1 MDVDELL
8 AKANESISVSRVYGP
23 PIESGDA
30 IIIPAARVAGGGGG
44 GTGTDESGSQGAGGG
59 HGVSARPAGA
69 WIIRDGK
76 LDWQPAVDVNKIVLG
91 MQVVAIVG
99 LLVWR
104 SVARS
109 R

>member
-8 AKANESISVSRVYGP
+8 AKASDSISVSRVYGE
-23 PIESGDA
+23 PIESGGA
-30 IIIPAARVAGGGGG
+30 LIIPAARVAGGSGGG
-44 GTGTDESGSQGAGGG
+44 SGGDETGNQGTGLGQG
-59 HGVSARPAGA
+59 VMARPAGA
-69 WIIRDGK
+69 WVIRDGD
-76 LDWQPAVDVNKIVLG
+76 LTWQPAVDVNKIVLG
-91 MQVVAIVG
+91 MQVVFIVA

>member
-8 AKANESISVSRVYGP
+8 AKANDSISVSRVYGP
-23 PIESGDA
+23 PIESGGA

-44 GTGTDESGSQGAGGG
+44 GSGGDESGNQGSGSG
-59 HGVSARPAGA
+59 HGVMARPAGA
-69 WIIRDGK
+69 WVIREGK
-76 LDWQPAVDVNKIVLG
+76 LSWQPAVDVNKIVLG
-91 MQVVAIVG
+91 MQVVAVIA
-99 LLVWR
+99 LLAWR